1 MKNLPMDLL
10 RAFVSV
16 SQLRS
21 FTKAGELIGRSQ
33 PAVTLKI
40 KRLEELV
47 DQKLFLRGGKS
58 LELSDSGIALY
69 NYAKQILT
77 LNDLAISQISKS
89 TVHGKIRLGIPS
101 EFATV
106 LLPKIISRFAK
117 AYPNVA
123 LEVNCELSKY
133 LLTRAGRESHDLILV
148 LADQDTNLD
157 GDLVKTDELVW
168 VSSKKFNRTKK
179 DAVPLIVA
187 SEGCIYRHTAMTGLS
202 NASLSWKIV
211 YTNPDLTGIQ
221 YAIQEGLGVTV
232 LSRSIVPENLHILS
246 ASAGLPS
253 LDRVSINIIC
263 NEQRSNDEAIE
274 LLKEFLTASLT

>member
-21 FTKAGELIGRSQ
+21 FTKAGELLGRSQ

-133 LLTRAGRESHDLILV
+133 LLTHAGRESHDLILV
-148 LADQDTNLD
+148 LADQDTDLD

-187 SEGCIYRHTAMTGLS
+187 SEGCIYRHTAMTGLN

>member
-21 FTKAGELIGRSQ
+21 FTKAGELLGRSQ

-148 LADQDTNLD
+148 LADQDTDLD

-179 DAVPLIVA
+179 DAIPLIVA

>member
-21 FTKAGELIGRSQ
+21 FTKAGELLGRSQ

-148 LADQDTNLD
+148 LAGQDTNLD

>member
-21 FTKAGELIGRSQ
+21 FTKAGELLGRSQ

-148 LADQDTNLD
+148 LADQDTDLD

-246 ASAGLPS
+246 TSAGLPS

>member
-21 FTKAGELIGRSQ
+21 FTKAGELLGRSQ
-33 PAVTLKI
+33 PAMTLKI

-47 DQKLFLRGGKS
+47 DQRLFLRGGKS
-58 LELSDSGIALY
+58 LELSDSGVALY

-89 TVHGKIRLGIPS
+89 TVYGKIRLGIPS

-133 LLTRAGRESHDLILV
+133 LLTREGRESHDLILV
-148 LADQDTNLD
+148 LAGQDADLD

-168 VSSKKFNRTKK
+168 VSSKKFNRAKEDT
-179 DAVPLIVA
+179 VPLIVA
-187 SEGCIYRHTAMTGLS
+187 SKGCIYRHNAMTRLS

-246 ASAGLPS
+246 ATAGLPS

-263 NEQRSNDEAIE
+263 NEQRGSDDAIE

>member
-21 FTKAGELIGRSQ
+21 FTKAGELLGRSQ

-40 KRLEELV
+40 KRPEELV

>member
-1 MKNLPMDLL
+1 MKNLPTDLL

-148 LADQDTNLD
+148 LADQDTDLD

>member
-21 FTKAGELIGRSQ
+21 FTKAGELLGRSQ

-148 LADQDTNLD
+148 LADQDTDLD

-168 VSSKKFNRTKK
+168 VSSKKFNRIKK

>member
-21 FTKAGELIGRSQ
+21 FTKAGELLGRSQ

-148 LADQDTNLD
+148 LADQDTDLD

-274 LLKEFLTASLT
+274 LLKEFLTASMT

>member
-21 FTKAGELIGRSQ
+21 FTKAGELLGRSQ

-58 LELSDSGIALY
+58 LELSDSGVALY

-148 LADQDTNLD
+148 LADQDADLD

-168 VSSKKFNRTKK
+168 VSSKKFNHDKE

-263 NEQRSNDEAIE
+263 NEQRGSDEAIE

>member
-21 FTKAGELIGRSQ
+21 FTKAGELLGRSQ

-148 LADQDTNLD
+148 LADQDTDLD

-187 SEGCIYRHTAMTGLS
+187 SEGCIYRHTAMAGLS

-211 YTNPDLTGIQ
+211 YTNPDLMGIQ

>member
-21 FTKAGELIGRSQ
+21 FTKAGELLGRSQ
-33 PAVTLKI
+33 PAMTLKI

-47 DQKLFLRGGKS
+47 DQRLFLRGGKS
-58 LELSDSGIALY
+58 LELSDSGVALY
-69 NYAKQILT
+69 NYAKQILA

-133 LLTRAGRESHDLILV
+133 LLTREGRESHDLILV
-148 LADQDTNLD
+148 LAGQDVDLD

-168 VSSKKFNRTKK
+168 VSSKKFNRAKEE
-179 DAVPLIVA
+179 AVPLIVA
-187 SEGCIYRHTAMTGLS
+187 SEGCIYRHTAMIGLS

-246 ASAGLPS
+246 ATAGLPS

-263 NEQRSNDEAIE
+263 NEQRGSDDAIE

>member
-21 FTKAGELIGRSQ
+21 FTKAGELLGRSQ

-148 LADQDTNLD
+148 LADQDTDLD

-187 SEGCIYRHTAMTGLS
+187 SEGCIYRHTAMTGLN

>member
-47 DQKLFLRGGKS
+47 DQKLFLRGRKS

-148 LADQDTNLD
+148 LADQDTDLD

-179 DAVPLIVA
+179 DAIPLIVA

>member
-21 FTKAGELIGRSQ
+21 FTKAGELLGRSQ

-133 LLTRAGRESHDLILV
+133 LLTRAGRESHDLIFV
-148 LADQDTNLD
+148 LAYQDTDLD

>member
-1 MKNLPMDLL
+1 
-10 RAFVSV
+10 
-16 SQLRS
+16 
-21 FTKAGELIGRSQ
+21 
-33 PAVTLKI
+33 
-40 KRLEELV
+40 
-47 DQKLFLRGGKS
+47 LRGGKS
-58 LELSDSGIALY
+58 LELSDSGVALY

-148 LADQDTNLD
+148 LADQDADLD

-168 VSSKKFNRTKK
+168 VSSKKFNHDKE

>member
-21 FTKAGELIGRSQ
+21 FTKAGELLGRSQ

-58 LELSDSGIALY
+58 LELSDSGVALY

-148 LADQDTNLD
+148 LADQDADLD

-168 VSSKKFNRTKK
+168 VSSKKFNHDKE

-263 NEQRSNDEAIE
+263 NEQRRSDEAIE

>member
-47 DQKLFLRGGKS
+47 DQKLFLRGRKS

-148 LADQDTNLD
+148 LADQDTDLD

>member
-21 FTKAGELIGRSQ
+21 FTKAGELLGRSQ

-89 TVHGKIRLGIPS
+89 AVHGKIRLGIPS

-148 LADQDTNLD
+148 LADQDTDLD

>member
-21 FTKAGELIGRSQ
+21 FTKAGELLGRSQ

-58 LELSDSGIALY
+58 LELSDSGVALY
-69 NYAKQILT
+69 NYANQILT

-89 TVHGKIRLGIPS
+89 TVHGNIRLGIPS

-106 LLPKIISRFAK
+106 LLPKIVSRFAK

-133 LLTRAGRESHDLILV
+133 LLTSAGRESHDLILV
-148 LADQDTNLD
+148 LAGQDADLD

-168 VSSKKFNRTKK
+168 VSSKKFNRAKE

-263 NEQRSNDEAIE
+263 NKPRRM
-274 LLKEFLTASLT
+274 LYL

>member
-16 SQLRS
+16 SQLQS
-21 FTKAGELIGRSQ
+21 FTKAGELLGRSQ

-148 LADQDTNLD
+148 LADQDTDLD

>member
-21 FTKAGELIGRSQ
+21 FTKAGELLGRSQ

-47 DQKLFLRGGKS
+47 DQKLFLRGRKS

-263 NEQRSNDEAIE
+263 NEQRSNDEAIV

>member
-1 MKNLPMDLL
+1 MKNLPTDLL

-148 LADQDTNLD
+148 LADQDTDLD

-179 DAVPLIVA
+179 DAIPLIVA

>member
-148 LADQDTNLD
+148 LADQDTDLD

-179 DAVPLIVA
+179 DAIPLIVA

>member
-21 FTKAGELIGRSQ
+21 FTKAGELLGRSQ

-148 LADQDTNLD
+148 LADQDTDLD

-187 SEGCIYRHTAMTGLS
+187 SEGCIYRHTAMTGLN

-263 NEQRSNDEAIE
+263 NEQRSNEEAIE

>member
-21 FTKAGELIGRSQ
+21 FTKAGELLGRSQ

>member
-21 FTKAGELIGRSQ
+21 FTKAGELLGRSQ

-58 LELSDSGIALY
+58 LELSDSGVALY

-89 TVHGKIRLGIPS
+89 TVYGKIRLGIPS

-148 LADQDTNLD
+148 LADQDADLD

-168 VSSKKFNRTKK
+168 VSSKKFNRAKE

-187 SEGCIYRHTAMTGLS
+187 SKGCIYRHNAMTGLS

-263 NEQRSNDEAIE
+263 NEQRDSDEAIE

>member
-21 FTKAGELIGRSQ
+21 FTKAGELLGRSQ

-187 SEGCIYRHTAMTGLS
+187 SEGCIYRHTAITGLS

>member
-21 FTKAGELIGRSQ
+21 FTKAGELLGRSQ

-148 LADQDTNLD
+148 LADQDTDLD

-263 NEQRSNDEAIE
+263 NEQRSNDEAIV

>member
-21 FTKAGELIGRSQ
+21 FTKAGELLGRSQ

-47 DQKLFLRGGKS
+47 DQKLFLRGRKS

-148 LADQDTNLD
+148 LADQDTDLD

-179 DAVPLIVA
+179 DAIPLIVA

>member
-21 FTKAGELIGRSQ
+21 FTKAGELLGRSQ

-58 LELSDSGIALY
+58 LELSDSGVALY
-69 NYAKQILT
+69 NYAKQILA

-148 LADQDTNLD
+148 LADQDTDLD

-168 VSSKKFNRTKK
+168 VSSKKFNRAKEDT
-179 DAVPLIVA
+179 VPLIVA

-221 YAIQEGLGVTV
+221 YAIHEGLGVTV

-263 NEQRSNDEAIE
+263 NEQRGSDEAIE

>member
-1 MKNLPMDLL
+1 
-10 RAFVSV
+10 
-16 SQLRS
+16 
-21 FTKAGELIGRSQ
+21 
-33 PAVTLKI
+33 VTLKI

>member
-21 FTKAGELIGRSQ
+21 FTKAGELLGRSQ

-58 LELSDSGIALY
+58 LELSDSGVALY

-148 LADQDTNLD
+148 LADQDTDLD

>member
-21 FTKAGELIGRSQ
+21 FTKAGELLGRSQ

-47 DQKLFLRGGKS
+47 DQRLFLRGGKS
-58 LELSDSGIALY
+58 LELSDSGVALY

-148 LADQDTNLD
+148 LANQDAGLD

-168 VSSKKFNRTKK
+168 VSSKKFNRAKEE
-179 DAVPLIVA
+179 AVPLIVA

-263 NEQRSNDEAIE
+263 NEQRGSDEAIE

>member
-21 FTKAGELIGRSQ
+21 FTKAGELLGRSQ

-58 LELSDSGIALY
+58 LELSDSGVALY

-117 AYPNVA
+117 AYPIVA
-123 LEVNCELSKY
+123 LEVNCELSNY

-148 LADQDTNLD
+148 LADQDADLD

-168 VSSKKFNRTKK
+168 VSSKKFNHDKE

-187 SEGCIYRHTAMTGLS
+187 SEGCIYRHTAITGLS

-232 LSRSIVPENLHILS
+232 LSRSIVPENLHILN

-263 NEQRSNDEAIE
+263 NEQKRNDEAIE

>member
-21 FTKAGELIGRSQ
+21 FTKAGELLGRSQ

-58 LELSDSGIALY
+58 LELSDSGVALY

-148 LADQDTNLD
+148 LADQDADLD

-168 VSSKKFNRTKK
+168 VSSKKFNHDKE

-232 LSRSIVPENLHILS
+232 LSRSIVPENLHILG

-263 NEQRSNDEAIE
+263 NEQRRSDEAIE

>member
-21 FTKAGELIGRSQ
+21 FTKAGELLGRSQ

-58 LELSDSGIALY
+58 LELSDSGVALY